1 MAAMLDRLNEAAF
14 LFTRETASIPL
25 LEEAGVTCPVAFG
38 PDGKLAV
45 RMRNEA
51 GADELLAEKGL
62 TPEEYICIVPR
73 LRYTLNH
80 WLLHGERGTE
90 ADAERWA
97 YDRQYVDSDH
107 AKLRDVI
114 VRWVRETGL
123 KVLLSPELRYNCEMF
138 DEYLYDPLPDDVK
151 PNVEQVESFWL
162 PDLAASVYSRA
173 RCVISVECH
182 SPLIAIANG
191 TPAFYIRQPED
202 TIKGQMYP
210 DLGLGEW
217 LFQID
222 EIEGQHV
229 FDRLMEVHGN
239 HERARQMR
247 TRAMEIAWERF
258 EAVAAAT
265 RRGLDENP

>member
-1 MAAMLDRLNEAAF
+1 M
-14 LFTRETASIPL
+14 
-25 LEEAGVTCPVAFG
+25 
-38 PDGKLAV
+38 
-45 RMRNEA
+45 
-51 GADELLAEKGL
+51 
-62 TPEEYICIVPR
+62 
-73 LRYTLNH
+73 
-80 WLLHGERGTE
+80 
-90 ADAERWA
+90 
-97 YDRQYVDSDH
+97 
-107 AKLRDVI
+107 I